1 MEVQIHG
8 ALVDVS
14 GVGVLLQGPS
24 GIGKSE
30 CALEL
35 VRRGHKLVSDD
46 LVKVRSVRSLETNS
60 LVGTAPE
67 LIRHYMEI
75 RGVGLLYIPDLYG
88 PGAVRQE
95 APIDLLIHLEEWRE
109 SADYERVGLE
119 RPLEEI
125 AGVMI
130 PALVLPLR
138 PAGSMATIIEVAARD
153 TLQRQAG
160 INAAAKLDARLRA
173 DAGRGE

>member
-1 MEVQIHG
+1 VEVQIHG
-8 ALVDVS
+8 ALVEVS

-46 LVKVRSVRSLETNS
+46 LVRVRSDGAGVIL
-60 LVGTAPE
+60 GTAPE

-75 RGVGLLYIPDLYG
+75 RGVGLLYIPDIYG
-88 PGAVRQE
+88 PESVRQE
-95 APIDLLIHLEEWRE
+95 TSIDLLIHLEEWRE
-109 SADYERVGLE
+109 SADYERIGLD
-119 RPLEEI
+119 RPLESI
-125 AGVMI
+125 AGVEV

-138 PAGSMATIIEVAARD
+138 PAGSMATIVEVAARD
-153 TLQRQAG
+153 TQQRRAG
-160 INAAAKLDARLRA
+160 RNAAARLDERLRTEGKE
-173 DAGRGE
+173 AG

>member
-1 MEVQIHG
+1 MEIQVHG
-8 ALVDVS
+8 ALVDVA

-46 LVKVRSVRSLETNS
+46 LVKLRSLEEGV
-60 LVGTAPE
+60 LLGTAPE
-67 LIRHYMEI
+67 LIRHYLEI

-88 PGAVRQE
+88 PEAVRQE

-125 AGVMI
+125 AGVKV

-138 PAGSMATIIEVAARD
+138 PAGSMATIVEVAARD
-153 TLQRQAG
+153 TLQRRAG
-160 INAAAKLDARLRA
+160 VNAAAKLDERLRA
-173 DAGRGE
+173 ERQR

>member
-1 MEVQIHG
+1 MEIQVHG

-35 VRRGHKLVSDD
+35 VRRGHKLVADD
-46 LVKVRSVRSLETNS
+46 LVRVRSLES
-60 LVGTAPE
+60 GGLSGTAPE

-88 PGAVRQE
+88 QDAVRQE
-95 APIDLLIHLEEWRE
+95 ASIDLLIHLEEWRE

-125 AGVMI
+125 AGVEL

-138 PAGSMATIIEVAARD
+138 PAGSMATIVEVAALD
-153 TLQRQAG
+153 TLQRRG
-160 INAAAKLDARLRA
+160 GVSAAAKLDARLRA
-173 DAGRGE
+173 GMGGAR

>member
-1 MEVQIHG
+1 MEIQVHG
-8 ALVDVS
+8 ALVEVS
-14 GVGVLLQGPS
+14 GLGVLLQGPS

-46 LVKVRSVRSLETNS
+46 LVRVRCVEPGVIL
-60 LVGTAPE
+60 GTGPP

-75 RGVGLLYIPDLYG
+75 RGVGLVYIPDLYG
-88 PGAVRQE
+88 LEAVRE
-95 APIDLLIHLEEWRE
+95 ETSIDLLIHLEEWRE

-119 RPLEEI
+119 RPLEKI
-125 AGVMI
+125 AGVEV

-138 PAGSMATIIEVAARD
+138 PAGSMATIVEVAARD
-153 TLQRQAG
+153 THQRRAG
-160 INAAAKLDARLRA
+160 RNAAARLDERLRKNGK
-173 DAGRGE
+173 DEE

>member
-1 MEVQIHG
+1 VEIQIHG
-8 ALVDVS
+8 ALVDVLD
-14 GVGVLLQGPS
+14 VGVLLQGPS

-46 LVKVRSVRSLETNS
+46 LVRITSRETGE
-60 LVGTAPE
+60 LWGTAPE

-88 PGAVRQE
+88 PEAVRHE

-109 SADYERVGLE
+109 TADYERIGLE

-125 AGVMI
+125 AGVKV

-153 TLQRQAG
+153 TLQRRAG
-160 INAAAKLDARLRA
+160 VNAAAKLDARLHV
-173 DAGRGE
+173 GTGGKK

>member
-1 MEVQIHG
+1 VEIQIHG

-46 LVKVRSVRSLETNS
+46 LVRVRSLEMNG
-60 LVGTAPE
+60 LVGTAPQ

-125 AGVMI
+125 AGVKI

-153 TLQRQAG
+153 TLQRRAG
-160 INAAAKLDARLRA
+160 INAAAQLDARLRA
-173 DAGRGE
+173 DTGERE

>member
-1 MEVQIHG
+1 MEIQIHG
-8 ALVDVS
+8 ALVEVS

-46 LVKVRSVRSLETNS
+46 LVRVRPDGAGAIL
-60 LVGTAPE
+60 GTAPE

-88 PGAVRQE
+88 PESVRHE
-95 APIDLLIHLEEWRE
+95 TPIDLLIHLEAWRE
-109 SADYERVGLE
+109 SADYERIGLE

-125 AGVMI
+125 AGVEV

-138 PAGSMATIIEVAARD
+138 PAGNMATIVEVAARD
-153 TLQRQAG
+153 ARQRRAG
-160 INAAAKLDARLRA
+160 RNAAARLDARLRN
-173 DAGRGE
+173 DGKEAG